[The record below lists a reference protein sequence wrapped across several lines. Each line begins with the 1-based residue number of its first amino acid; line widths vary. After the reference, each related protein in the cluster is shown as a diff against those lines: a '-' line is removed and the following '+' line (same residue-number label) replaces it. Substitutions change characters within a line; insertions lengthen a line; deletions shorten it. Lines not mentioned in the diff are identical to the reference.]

1 MQTNQPKSSRREKE
15 IIQPSKTFQ
24 DSLFSVTKVFWK
36 AGYQYS
42 QKGKNEDFYATLL
55 EDFMNLSYQ
64 EFLTKYGE

>member
-1 MQTNQPKSSRREKE
+1 METNQPKSSRRGKE

-24 DSLFSVTKVFWK
+24 DSLFSVTKVFLK

>member
-1 MQTNQPKSSRREKE
+1 METNQPKSTFNKKE
-15 IIQPSKTFQ
+15 IIESPKTFQ
-24 DSLFSVTKVFWK
+24 DALLSTVKVFWK

-42 QKGKNEDFYATLL
+42 QKGKNEDFYSTIL

>member
-1 MQTNQPKSSRREKE
+1 METNQPKSAFNRKE
-15 IIQPSKTFQ
+15 IIEPSKTFQ
-24 DSLFSVTKVFWK
+24 DTLLSTTKIFWK

-42 QKGKNEDFYATLL
+42 QKGKNEDFYSTLL